1 MMNTT
6 PRSILYLIGYLLG
19 LMLLFYLFVQR
30 ADAYYK
36 SRDDDFGTNGTQL
49 LTAPFHHV
57 VVKASVDGDPHL
69 SISYNEELN
78 ELESYYSDNN
88 WHQHILSDTLYILGN
103 ANNYSQ
109 VNLRISQKI
118 ASITLENV
126 SVQMEGEVFDPL
138 SQAII
143 QGQCRSGEKRHINLD
158 LLRTGCHQMKIEL
171 ANYGLYF
178 QSLAIPIDLKS
189 IDITGQNASID
200 IPTTYENI
208 NQKWILH
215 LDDSCHL
222 SAPFRMWKQLD

>member
-1 MMNTT
+1 MMTTT

-19 LMLLFYLFVQR
+19 LMLVFYLFVQR

-36 SRDDDFGTNGTQL
+36 SRDDDFGTNGTQQ

-57 VVKASVDGDPHL
+57 VVKASEDGDPHL

-78 ELESYYSDNN
+78 ELESYYSDKN
-88 WHQHILSDTLYILGN
+88 WHQHIVGDTLYISGN
-103 ANNYSQ
+103 ATNYSQ

-118 ASITLENV
+118 SSITLENV

-138 SQAII
+138 SPARI
-143 QGQCRSGEKRHINLD
+143 QGQCRSGAKRYINLD
-158 LLRTGCHQMKIEL
+158 LLRTGCPQMKIEL
-171 ANYGLYF
+171 VNYGLNF
-178 QSLAIPIDLKS
+178 QSLEIPIDLES

-200 IPTTYENI
+200 IPKTYENL
-208 NQKWILH
+208 NQQWILH

-222 SAPFRMWKQLD
+222 SAPLRMWKQLE